1 SLVLMPE
8 LALSGY
14 GFRDRIG
21 TDWIPRTQAN
31 SMRWAS
37 ALAAANGL
45 AVIFTAPEYDEEH
58 GRLYNSIM
66 AFASGGNH
74 LATHRKIAVLK
85 LGSES
90 WSSPG
95 TGPTAVALDGIGRLG
110 LFVCA
115 DMALP
120 RLVEETCRLGP
131 DLLISSAN
139 WAPGD
144 HGPSG

>member
-1 SLVLMPE
+1 MTAVTIALLHLAPDPTDVDANKCSIQRGTEAASRAGASLVLMPE

-14 GFRDRIG
+14 GFRVRIG

-66 AFASGGNH
+66 VFASGGNH

-95 TGPTAVALDGIGRLG
+95 TGPTAV
-110 LFVCA
+110 
-115 DMALP
+115 
-120 RLVEETCRLGP
+120 
-131 DLLISSAN
+131 
-139 WAPGD
+139 
-144 HGPSG
+144 